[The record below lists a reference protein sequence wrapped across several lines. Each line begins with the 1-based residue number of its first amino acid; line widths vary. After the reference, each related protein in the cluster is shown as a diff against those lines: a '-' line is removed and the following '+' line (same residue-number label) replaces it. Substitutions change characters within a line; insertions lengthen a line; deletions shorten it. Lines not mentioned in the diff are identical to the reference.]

1 MEAREI
7 ADEVARLAAERNWK
21 QGSPQE
27 AYLLA
32 LFAAREDARE
42 DARHALLRHAESL
55 RYDLDRL
62 EKILRAPSPLLNTL
76 GWLQQRPAAVEA
88 YVGAFDAADKT
99 LRAYLEAFPATGTI
113 SGPGVRDE

>member
-1 MEAREI
+1 MKEREI
-7 ADEVARLAAERNWK
+7 VVEVARLAAERDWK
-21 QGSPQE
+21 ADGPQE
-27 AYLLA
+27 VYLYS
-32 LFAAREDARE
+32 LFIARENT
-42 DARHALLRHAESL
+42 RHALLNHVKSL
-55 RYDLDRL
+55 RHDLDRL

-76 GWLQQRPAAVEA
+76 GELQQRPAAVEA